1 MFDSNNIFA
10 LGAYTLAA
18 FNIADCTS
26 ILQVGGTLAGTS
38 LLIYGWFNAQ
48 RQLAQRDKRIE
59 HLLEKCKDCPLAKNA
74 NSLAAAAG
82 DHFKKHISHEE

>member
-10 LGAYTLAA
+10 LGAYMLAA

-38 LLIYGWFNAQ
+38 LLIYGWYNAQ
-48 RQLAQRDKRIE
+48 RQLAERDKRIE
-59 HLLEKCKDCPLAKNA
+59 KLLEKCKDCPLAKNA
-74 NSLAAAAG
+74 NELAISAA
-82 DHFKKHISHEE
+82 DHYKNHREE

>member
-1 MFDSNNIFA
+1 MFDSNAIFA
-10 LGAYTLAA
+10 IGAYTLAA

-48 RQLAQRDKRIE
+48 RRLSRQRPLTLALKKSPSQKPGNNPILN
-59 HLLEKCKDCPLAKNA
+59 LLLANA
-74 NSLAAAAG
+74 RGRVMRAV
-82 DHFKKHISHEE
+82 